1 MNIFRS
7 RRSRGAFGV
16 LVAVSALG
24 AAAPSASAASIGGT
38 CPKIDA
44 TATAGATRLV
54 CSNTA
59 KSGKR
64 PKLRWTVPST
74 PTSAEVPA
82 SPSPSPVAPKGRL
95 TIYSGRTYGI
105 EEVYKRFTKE
115 TGIELDV
122 VSGNDPANRS
132 RLAQEGTRTPADVYL
147 TVDIASLVRAADEGL
162 LATVSSPTLVGAIPS
177 ELRDTKNR
185 WFGLTRRARVIYVN
199 TANVAKAD
207 VPTRYEDLATPK
219 WAGRICSRPSSHV
232 YTQSFAANI
241 MAAYGERA
249 VGILSGIARN
259 TKSENFI
266 DSDTRIIETINAG
279 GCDAGIANTYYFFRP
294 GLKRDNVALVFPNQA
309 DTDRGV
315 HVNVSGAGVVAA
327 SDDKANAQ
335 RFVEWLA
342 TDGSADFA
350 NGNAEYPVNP
360 KTVVRDDVKPYTTF
374 RADQGRIDDYSK
386 MQPAALIVLTDAGWK

>member
-1 MNIFRS
+1 MNMLCS
-7 RRSRGAFGV
+7 RLSRCALGV
-16 LVAVSALG
+16 LVSVSALA
-24 AAAPSASAASIGGT
+24 AAAPSVSAASVGGS
-38 CPKIDA
+38 CAKIDA
-44 TATAGATRLV
+44 TATVGSTRLV

-64 PKLRWTVPST
+64 PKLRWTVAAT
-74 PTSAEVPA
+74 PTSTPLQPTPLQSPA
-82 SPSPSPVAPKGRL
+82 VPKGKL

-115 TGIELDV
+115 TGIELEV

-132 RLAQEGTRTPADVYL
+132 RLAQEGARTPADVYL

-162 LATVSSPTLVGAIPS
+162 LTTVSSLTLLDAIPA

-199 TANVAKAD
+199 TTNVTKAD
-207 VPTRYEDLATPK
+207 MPTRYEDLATPK

-232 YTQSFAANI
+232 YTQSFAANV

-249 VGILSGIARN
+249 VGILTGIARN

-279 GCDAGIANTYYFFRP
+279 GCDAGIANSYYFFRP

-327 SDDKANAQ
+327 SDDKPTAQ
-335 RFVEWLA
+335 RFIEWLA

-350 NGNAEYPVNP
+350 NGNAEFPVNP

-374 RADQGRIDDYSK
+374 RADQSRIDDYSK